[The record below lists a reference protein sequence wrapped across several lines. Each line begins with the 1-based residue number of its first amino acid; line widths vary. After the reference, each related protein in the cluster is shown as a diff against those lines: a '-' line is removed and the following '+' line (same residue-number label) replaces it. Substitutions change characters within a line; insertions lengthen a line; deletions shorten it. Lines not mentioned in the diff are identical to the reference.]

1 MDIYIEEYLQY
12 MQTEHRASGN
22 TLQAYRSDLTK
33 LGNFLGNNG
42 IYDWNKVTIINLNSY
57 ILALEKNGT
66 AASTVSRNISS
77 IKSFF
82 AWMFRRR
89 LINDEPSVYLK
100 HPRVEPKSPD
110 IIESGELDRLFSAID
125 MTTAKGVRDNAIFRI
140 MCNTG
145 IRTQEL
151 LELNITDVNLMTGT
165 LMIYTQG
172 HERAV
177 CFDDSV
183 KSSLMLY
190 IGDIR
195 NDINKEG
202 NSRLFL
208 NMRGQA
214 MSRQGLW
221 KIIKEY
227 GGRIG
232 MTITPQMFRHTCA
245 ANMAAEGSDLAVIKR
260 KLGVAG
266 INAMEKYS
274 EYAPD

>member
-1 MDIYIEEYLQY
+1 M
-12 MQTEHRASGN
+12 N
-22 TLQAYRSDLTK
+22 
-33 LGNFLGNNG
+33 
-42 IYDWNKVTIINLNSY
+42 
-57 ILALEKNGT
+57 
-66 AASTVSRNISS
+66 
-77 IKSFF
+77 
-82 AWMFRRR
+82 
-89 LINDEPSVYLK
+89 
-100 HPRVEPKSPD
+100 
-110 IIESGELDRLFSAID
+110 
-125 MTTAKGVRDNAIFRI
+125 TAKGVRDNAIFRI

-195 NDINKEG
+195 NGINKEG

>member
-22 TLQAYRSDLTK
+22 TLQAYRSDLMK
-33 LGNFLGNNG
+33 LGAFLENNG
-42 IYDWNKVTIINLNSY
+42 ISDWNKVTIINLNSY

-89 LINDEPSVYLK
+89 LIDDEPSVYLK
-100 HPRVEPKSPD
+100 HPRVEVKNPD
-110 IIESGELDRLFSAID
+110 IIKSDELNRLFSAID
-125 MTTAKGVRDNAIFRI
+125 MTTAKGVRDNAIFRV

-151 LELNITDVNLMTGT
+151 LELNITDVNPVTGT
-165 LMIYTQG
+165 LMICTQG

-183 KSSLMLY
+183 KSALTLY
-190 IGDIR
+190 IRDVR
-195 NDINKEG
+195 DDINKG
-202 NSRLFL
+202 GSSRLFL

-221 KIIKEY
+221 KTIKEY
-227 GGRIG
+227 GVRIG
-232 MTITPQMFRHTCA
+232 ITITPQMFRHTCA
-245 ANMAAEGSDLAVIKR
+245 ANMTAEGSNLAQIKR
-260 KLGVAG
+260 KLGVSG

>member
-110 IIESGELDRLFSAID
+110 IIEPGELDRLLSVID

-165 LMIYTQG
+165 LMIHTQG

-183 KSSLMLY
+183 KSALVLY
-190 IGDIR
+190 TGDIR
-195 NDINKEG
+195 NDINKEES
-202 NSRLFL
+202 SRLFL

-245 ANMAAEGSDLAVIKR
+245 ANMAAEGSNLAMIKR

>member
-110 IIESGELDRLFSAID
+110 IIEPGELDRLFSVID

-140 MCNTG
+140 MCSTG

-165 LMIYTQG
+165 LMIHTQG

-183 KSSLMLY
+183 KSALVLY
-190 IGDIR
+190 TGDIR
-195 NDINKEG
+195 NDINKEES
-202 NSRLFL
+202 SRLFL

-245 ANMAAEGSDLAVIKR
+245 ANMAAEGSNLAMIKR